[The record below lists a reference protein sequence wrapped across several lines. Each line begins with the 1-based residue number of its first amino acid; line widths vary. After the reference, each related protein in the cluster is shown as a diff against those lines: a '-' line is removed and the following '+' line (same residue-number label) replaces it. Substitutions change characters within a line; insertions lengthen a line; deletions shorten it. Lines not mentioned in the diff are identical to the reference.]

1 MVPYFYPEYFLM
13 KTKDDFCCGILR
25 NLAKS
30 LTEIGVLFGLA
41 QNYEIQ
47 IRLPIFPI
55 SIFSYIWLEKYSQE
69 IIPKLL
75 NVHKNFKKYSN
86 LTH

>member
-41 QNYEIQ
+41 SKLRNKNQT
-47 IRLPIFPI
+47 PIFPI
-55 SIFSYIWLEKYSQE
+55 SIFWYVWLEKYSQE
-69 IIPKLL
+69 IIPKLS